1 MAQPPSATGWTTLVD
16 RIVHRGDRFGRPLW
30 YAWPRRTL
38 ALARLP
44 ASPVA
49 PAMPLDLDRRTPRSA
64 GTVAGTESVEHAGV
78 SYRAFATHDDAVA
91 CVELQGEIWGSEFD
105 RVPASLIKV
114 AAAIGGLAIGAFDAS
129 GTLVGF
135 VFSLAGM
142 RDGQPIHWS
151 HMLGVREDVRGMGVG
166 RHLKELQRQE
176 IARRGIARVLWTFD
190 PLQARNAHLNFNRLG
205 VRVVDYVENMY
216 GITASPL
223 HHGLATDRL
232 VVMMPTTLGNGT
244 ARPAWHENGT
254 VPVLTPFPRPG
265 DILVDLDD
273 TPVPAVLIEIPYDLQ
288 DIIARAPDVAGTWRQ
303 ATRSSFLRAIKHQYD
318 VVGLKRDLTTNRAFY
333 ELVASNAD

>member
-1 MAQPPSATGWTTLVD
+1 
-16 RIVHRGDRFGRPLW
+16 
-30 YAWPRRTL
+30 
-38 ALARLP
+38 
-44 ASPVA
+44 
-49 PAMPLDLDRRTPRSA
+49 MPLDLDRSPTPRSA
-64 GTVAGTESVEHAGV
+64 GSVAGPEPVELGGIT
-78 SYRAFATHDDAVA
+78 YRAFSSNEDGLA
-91 CVELQGEIWGSEFD
+91 CVELQGEIWGSAFD

-114 AAAIGGLAIGAFDAS
+114 AANIGGLAIGAFDAS

-166 RHLKELQRQE
+166 RHLKELQRAE
-176 IARRGIARVLWTFD
+176 IARRGIQRVLWTFD
-190 PLQARNAHLNFNRLG
+190 PLQARNAHLNLNRLG
-205 VRVVDYVENMY
+205 VRIVDYVENMY

-232 VVMMPTTLGNGT
+232 VVMMPTTLGNEDD
-244 ARPAWHENGT
+244 RPAWHENGA

-265 DILVDLDD
+265 DITIDLDD
-273 TPVPAVLIEIPYDLQ
+273 TPVPAVLIEIPSDLQ
-288 DIIARAPDVAGTWRQ
+288 DIIARAPDVAGTWRR
-303 ATRSSFLRAIKHQYD
+303 ATRDSFLRAIKHSYD

-333 ELVASNAD
+333 ELVVSNAD